1 MDYISKEKAR
11 DIVSAFYGRN
21 ETTNNTLAKIAAR
34 ISEEPAAHVMEV
46 RTLDEQET
54 GFVPVSVRYRELRGE
69 LDAKNGVL
77 HVFADNRCV
86 CCGAIIPEG
95 RMVCPICE
103 RR

>member
-1 MDYISKEKAR
+1 MDYISKEKAK
-11 DIVSAFYGRN
+11 DIISEFYGRSK
-21 ETTNNTLAKIAAR
+21 EVDNTLAKIAAR
-34 ISEEPAAHVMEV
+34 ISEEPAANVMEV

-54 GFVPVSVRYRELRGE
+54 GFVPVAVRYRELRGE

-95 RMVCPICE
+95 RQVCPICE